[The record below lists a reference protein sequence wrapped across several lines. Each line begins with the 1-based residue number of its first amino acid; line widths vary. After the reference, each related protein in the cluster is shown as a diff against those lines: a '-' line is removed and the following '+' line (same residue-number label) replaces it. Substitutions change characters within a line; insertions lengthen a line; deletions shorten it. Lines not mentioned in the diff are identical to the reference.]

1 MRYLAIR
8 WPVATTTTS
17 TDWRTGSFLHCRLI
31 DLTAA
36 AAAAAVQLPPPPPLL
51 CASVMQNNSKETAAR
66 KYSQQGQTLQL
77 NVCLTLGRGHSER
90 LCLREWKDK
99 KETRQD
105 KEKAK
110 IRK

>member
-8 WPVATTTTS
+8 WPVATTTTSTS

-36 AAAAAVQLPPPPPLL
+36 AAAAAAAAVQLPPPPLL

-66 KYSQQGQTLQL
+66 EYSQQGQTLC
-77 NVCLTLGRGHSER
+77 V
-90 LCLREWKDK
+90 
-99 KETRQD
+99 
-105 KEKAK
+105 
-110 IRK
+110 